1 MKTLLNITAVTAL
14 ITALSAA
21 ALVGCNST
29 APNNAKTTTAVQ
41 TTTTTQNTTHIAAQP
56 VVVQTTTQAAT
67 RTFRCQ
73 NGFMPKI
80 TYLNTN
86 QAQISVQG
94 KTQVL
99 NIATSGSGARY
110 VATTGMWGT
119 GAEWHEK
126 GNEAIFIFKGTDG
139 STVETACQ
147 AM

>member
-1 MKTLLNITAVTAL
+1 MKTLLHITTV
-14 ITALSAA
+14 TALSAA

-41 TTTTTQNTTHIAAQP
+41 TTTTTQNVTQTVAQP
-56 VVVQTTTQAAT
+56 VVVQTTQAAT

-94 KTQVL
+94 KSQVL

-110 VATTGMWGT
+110 VATTGLWGT

-126 GNEAIFIFKGTDG
+126 GNEAIFNFRGTDG

-147 AM
+147 AL